1 MAYSG
6 KLKPLEPNANRLL
19 PIRPPLEPW
28 EPFQPTEAKR
38 NERERVNAPSIE
50 NTSTALPTL
59 SKTSENSEDL
69 RLTTYENLPPI
80 MDLTSPFINALPF
93 NNNVSLSPPIIST
106 NQPYV
111 NLPPVKISSIINYFY
126 SYSNTLLPTPSNF
139 VFPSSEQIASDIIHF
154 LVQASSQTSPN
165 NLQLF
170 VLENMLNKHYKQS
183 LISYINLLLLA
194 FPNRNYTTF
203 ESIIR
208 SCITHFDF
216 R

>member
-19 PIRPPLEPW
+19 LIRLPPEPW
-28 EPFQPTEAKR
+28 ELIQPTEAKQ
-38 NERERVNAPSIE
+38 NKRERVNAPSIE

-59 SKTSENSEDL
+59 PKTSENSADL
-69 RLTTYENLPPI
+69 RLTTYESLLPI
-80 MDLTSPFINALPF
+80 MDPTSPFINAFPF
-93 NNNVSLSPPIIST
+93 NNTGSLSPPINST

-111 NLPPVKISSIINYFY
+111 NLPPVQFSSITNYFY
-126 SYSNTLLPTPSNF
+126 SNDNTLLPTPSNF
-139 VFPSSEQIASDIIHF
+139 VFFSSEQIASDIIHF

-165 NLQLF
+165 NLELF

-183 LISYINLLLLA
+183 LISHIDLVLLTY
-194 FPNRNYTTF
+194 PNRNNSTF

-208 SCITHFDF
+208 SCIRHFDL

>member
-19 PIRPPLEPW
+19 PIRPPPEPW
-28 EPFQPTEAKR
+28 EPFQPTEAKQ
-38 NERERVNAPSIE
+38 NNRERVNAPSIE
-50 NTSTALPTL
+50 NTSTVLPTL
-59 SKTSENSEDL
+59 PKTSENSADL

-80 MDLTSPFINALPF
+80 MDPTSPFINAFPF
-93 NNNVSLSPPIIST
+93 NNTVSLFPPIISI

-111 NLPPVKISSIINYFY
+111 NLPPVRFSSITNYFY
-126 SYSNTLLPTPSNF
+126 FYSNTLLPTPSNF

-154 LVQASSQTSPN
+154 LVKASPQTSPN

-183 LISYINLLLLA
+183 LISHIDILLLA
-194 FPNRNYTTF
+194 FLIVIIPHLNRSF
-203 ESIIR
+203 AAVSHI
-208 SCITHFDF
+208 FDF